1 MLKKYLEWGVNIL
14 KKYKYIIKNLDCANC
29 AREIE
34 AKLNKDDKINNASV
48 NFVRSLVIFETNY
61 DGDVFSYVNSIIKSV
76 EVDSYIVSEDNNYD
90 NNKNRIIYLVVG
102 TIIGLIGV
110 FLPINR
116 NIKIILLI
124 IAYVILLYKTFM
136 NALKLLVRSKTINEN
151 LLVFISC
158 VGAFLIGEYDE
169 GLMVII
175 LYEFGKLLESMAVNK
190 SRNSITE
197 LMNIK
202 PEFANLKIKSDIKKV
217 DPSIVKV
224 HDVIVVKDGE
234 KIPLD
239 GMVIK
244 GSARVNQAAITGES
258 TLLTLEKGNNAISGM
273 INEEGLIEIE
283 VTSNYKDST
292 VNRILELVENASS
305 KKAKTE
311 TFVSKAA
318 KIYTPII
325 IVLSILI
332 IVLGSI
338 FTNIPM
344 HDLLYRSLLFLVIS
358 CPCAIAI
365 SVPLSYFAGI
375 GACSKKGILIK
386 GSNYLDTL
394 KNVNEIIFDKTGTI
408 TTGKFENLR
417 IEILDKKYSE
427 KYIKTIIVKGEQL
440 SNHPIAKSM
449 LSLININSNSDD
461 VKEFKEYK
469 GRGIEFKIDKDLIRI
484 GNYNFCNNLDDNA
497 ILYVSLNDK
506 CISKIFVTDNIK
518 DNVDNLIS
526 YLKDNNINARMLT
539 GDSKNKALEIAKKVG
554 ITDVSYEL
562 LPQDKYKIVE
572 EEIKKNDKII
582 AFVGDGVNDAPT
594 LRLSHVGISMG
605 NIGSESAIE
614 ASDVVIV
621 NDDISKIETAIKM
634 SKFTGKI
641 IKQNLIFAISI
652 KILFLSLG
660 LFGIATMW
668 QAVFADVGVTVLTIL
683 NSIRILN
690 K

>member
-90 NNKNRIIYLVVG
+90 NNKNIIIYLVVG

-469 GRGIEFKIDKDLIRI
+469 GRGIEFKIDKHLIRI

-518 DNVDNLIS
+518 DNVDNLIN